1 MGIHRRHEHQCT
13 NLIERV
19 QRALDGRL
27 SLTEEKAFLEEIT
40 ECDCCLET
48 YRIEKSFRYFLTEKI
63 AKRKVKDDLVSKIK
77 DKISSI
83 APSP

>member
-1 MGIHRRHEHQCT
+1 MGIHKRHNHQCE
-13 NLIERV
+13 NQIDRV

-63 AKRKVKDDLVSKIK
+63 AKRKVTEDLVSKIK
-77 DKISSI
+77 DKISNI